1 MMHWTE
7 VAAGAARRKAPRR
20 SGVES
25 ARRLGDWLNGVKA
38 RFGPTSY
45 VDFADIPDERPCP
58 YRARLTLPKE
68 ARESNADLD
77 EREVVRGQARVLYEI
92 RCACGRRWFSP
103 KLEIAQ
109 ICPRCDRAVLIDAE
123 RQLASQRA
131 GSSA

>member
-1 MMHWTE
+1 MMRWTQ
-7 VAAGAARRKAPRR
+7 VAAGAARWKVPRR
-20 SGVES
+20 SGVRS
-25 ARRLGDWLNGVKA
+25 AGRLVDWLSGVKA
-38 RFGPTSY
+38 RLSPTAY

-68 ARESNADLD
+68 VLESNADLD
-77 EREVVRGQARVLYEI
+77 EREVVRGKVRVLYEI

-109 ICPRCDRAVLIDAE
+109 ICPRCDRAVLIEAE
-123 RQLASQRA
+123 RQPVIQRA